1 MTIRFAA
8 LLLAGLST
16 AASVGCKKGSDT
28 AATSGSATTTNTEL
42 AISEVQLG
50 KKLSAD
56 KRVTDATTTFSPRDT
71 IYAVALT
78 QGSSPN
84 ATVTARW
91 TYQDG
96 GQVVKEDSRSIAP
109 SGNEATEFHISKP
122 SGWPKGKY
130 RVTLTLGGSTE
141 FKDFEVK

>member
-1 MTIRFAA
+1 MTTRYAA
-8 LLLAGLST
+8 LLLVGLST
-16 AASVGCKKGSDT
+16 AAVAGCKKGSDT
-28 AATSGSATTTNTEL
+28 ATTGTATTTNTEL

-50 KKLSAD
+50 KRLSAD
-56 KRVTDATTTFSPRDT
+56 KRVTDATSTFSPTDT
-71 IYAVALT
+71 IYAVVLSR
-78 QGSSPN
+78 GSSPN

-91 TYQDG
+91 TYEDG

-141 FKDFEVK
+141 SKDFEVK

>member
-1 MTIRFAA
+1 MTTRYAA
-8 LLLAGLST
+8 LLLVGLST
-16 AASVGCKKGSDT
+16 AAVAGCKKGSDT
-28 AATSGSATTTNTEL
+28 ATTGTATTTNTEL

-50 KKLSAD
+50 KRLSAD
-56 KRVTDATTTFSPRDT
+56 KRVTDATSTFSPTDT

-78 QGSSPN
+78 RGSSPN

-91 TYQDG
+91 TYEDG

-130 RVTLTLGGSTE
+130 RVTLTVGGSTE
-141 FKDFEVK
+141 SKEFEVK